1 MSEVAEGSAPSAA
14 RVAAPAEAAPTVE
27 RSIDLRPLFAPRSIA
42 VVGASPRSDTARIL
56 RDNIRKLGSDAR
68 CLLVNPRYD
77 EIDGV
82 RSYPDLAALP
92 EVPDIALVALNP
104 LRATEVMR
112 QAAAQGVPAVII
124 PGGGVIEGG
133 EPAARMQAEVAAIAA
148 DEGIALLGPNCMG
161 VIDLHAPSATY
172 IDDVPEIV
180 RGGTVGIAQSGSV
193 TNAFMNAGTRIGWSR
208 IVSCGSEAM
217 LDVCDFVAA
226 ALDDEATDS
235 IVLFLEGFK
244 RPERFLALAAR
255 ALAQDVPVHAVKVG
269 RSAQAQAA
277 AVSHSGSLA
286 GDARAAAAAMR
297 AAGVVLCDDL
307 DELLEAAALVSR
319 ARRFGRRVG
328 QGRTALVTVS
338 TGEAS
343 LIADLAPRTGLDL
356 PPIPPAASATIEAAL
371 PTLTHIANPID
382 PWGAGEELATYRLT
396 FDALVGS
403 GAFDV
408 VGLVHDFPFGQPRS
422 ETELAVALGSEL
434 VAATADRP
442 DVLPVFVSLTSGDP
456 APDVVAAL
464 DGSGGV
470 PVVRG
475 AVTGLGAI
483 PRLAWWEFRRARR
496 AASGPVRSAW
506 TDLARN
512 VPPVGYD
519 RDEAAPYARV
529 ARPAPV
535 VVPERES
542 LELLRAE
549 GLPIVASVA
558 VDGTDPK
565 AMLEP
570 ALAAAERLGWPVA
583 VKLDAPGLAHKSDI
597 GAVVLG
603 ASNRRELDAALRRVL
618 AAGRHHD
625 PEGVLIQPMAP
636 QGVEL
641 IVGARL
647 DPQFGPLVLVGMG
660 GVLAEAFDD
669 VVVRIAPIDA
679 GHAKQMLDELRGARL
694 LDGVRGGR
702 PSNRGA
708 IAELIAGLGRA
719 LEAHPSWREVDL
731 NPVIAG
737 GEAVAVD
744 ALIITDV
751 RDPDW
756 DYEDPGG
763 GADPGSLPMRS
774 PRPSVDQS

>member
-1 MSEVAEGSAPSAA
+1 MSATAATPSI
-14 RVAAPAEAAPTVE
+14 E
-27 RSIDLRPLFAPRSIA
+27 RRSVDLGPLFAPRSIA

-56 RDNIRKLGSDAR
+56 GDNIRRLGSGAR
-68 CLLVNPRYD
+68 CLLVNPRYE
-77 EIDGV
+77 EIAGQ
-82 RSYPDLAALP
+82 RCYPDLAALP
-92 EVPDIALVALNP
+92 EVPDIAVVALNP

-112 QAAAQGVPAVII
+112 QAAARGVPAVII

-148 DEGIALLGPNCMG
+148 AEGIALLGPNCMG

-172 IDDVPEIV
+172 YDDLPELV

-217 LDVCDFVAA
+217 LDVCDFMAA
-226 ALDDEATDS
+226 ALDEEATDS
-235 IVLFLEGFK
+235 IVLFVEGFK
-244 RPERFLALAAR
+244 RPDRFLALADR
-255 ALAQDVPVHAVKVG
+255 ALAQDIPVLAVKVG
-269 RSAQAQAA
+269 QSAQAQAA

-286 GDARAAAAAMR
+286 GDARAGAAAMR
-297 AAGVVLCDDL
+297 AAGVILCDDL

-343 LIADLAPRTGLDL
+343 LIADLAPRTSLDL
-356 PPIPPAASATIEAAL
+356 APIPAAARAAIATAF

-382 PWGAGEELATYRLT
+382 PWGVGEELPTYRLT

-403 GAFDV
+403 AAYDV
-408 VGLVHDFPFGQPRS
+408 VGLVHDFPFGSPQS
-422 ETELAVALGSEL
+422 ETGLAIALGAEL
-434 VAATADRP
+434 VAATANRP
-442 DVLPVFVSLTSGDP
+442 DVLPVFVSLTAGDP
-456 APDVVAAL
+456 TPEVVSTL
-464 DGSGGV
+464 DQAGGV
-470 PVVRG
+470 PILRG
-475 AVTGLGAI
+475 AIAGLGAI
-483 PRLAWWEFRRARR
+483 PRVAWWEGRHARR
-496 AASGPVRSAW
+496 IKSGPVRAAW
-506 TDLARN
+506 TDLARD
-512 VPPVGYD
+512 VPAVGYD
-519 RDEAAPYARV
+519 PIARLGSAARE
-529 ARPAPV
+529 RHAPV
-535 VVPERES
+535 VIPERES

-549 GLPIVASVA
+549 GLSVVASIA
-558 VDGTDPK
+558 VNGTDSK

-570 ALAAAERLGWPVA
+570 AAAAAERLGWPVA
-583 VKLDAPGLAHKSDI
+583 VKLDAPGLAHKSEI

-603 ASNRRELDAALRRVL
+603 VANRRELDVALRRVL
-618 AAGRHHD
+618 AAGRDHD
-625 PEGVLIQPMAP
+625 PDGVLIQPMAP
-636 QGVEL
+636 KGIEL
-641 IVGARL
+641 IIGARR
-647 DPQFGPLVLVGMG
+647 DAQFGPLVLVGVG
-660 GVLAEAFDD
+660 GINAEVFDD

-679 GHAKQMLDELRGARL
+679 GHAQQMLDELRGARL

-702 PSNRGA
+702 ASNRGA

-737 GEAVAVD
+737 REALAVD

-751 RDPDW
+751 RDPEW

-763 GADPGSLPMRS
+763 GSGPVPRAARN
-774 PRPSVDQS
+774 PRPQPAREPQRSDT

>member
-1 MSEVAEGSAPSAA
+1 VSGTSATPSIA
-14 RVAAPAEAAPTVE
+14 R
-27 RSIDLRPLFAPRSIA
+27 RSVDLKPLFAPRSIA

-56 RDNIRKLGSDAR
+56 RDNIRRVGSTAR

-77 EIDGV
+77 EIDGE
-82 RSYPDLAALP
+82 RCYPELAALP

-104 LRATEVMR
+104 LRAVEVMR
-112 QAAAQGVPAVII
+112 QAAVQGVPAVII

-148 DEGIALLGPNCMG
+148 EEGIALLGPNCMG

-172 IDDVPEIV
+172 YDDVPELV

-193 TNAFMNAGTRIGWSR
+193 SNAFMNAGTRIGWSR
-208 IVSCGSEAM
+208 VISCGSEAM
-217 LDVCDFVAA
+217 LDVCDFMAA

-235 IVLFLEGFK
+235 IVLFVEGFK
-244 RPERFLALAAR
+244 RPERFLALADR
-255 ALAQDVPVHAVKVG
+255 ALAQDVPVLAVKVG

-286 GDARAAAAAMR
+286 GDARATAAALR
-297 AAGVVLCDDL
+297 AAGVVVCDDL

-356 PPIPPAASATIEAAL
+356 APIPQAARATIAAAL

-382 PWGAGEELATYRLT
+382 PWGAGDELPTYRLT
-396 FDALVGS
+396 FDAVVGS
-403 GAFDV
+403 GAYDV
-408 VGLVHDFPFGQPRS
+408 VGIVHDFPFGSPQS
-422 ETELAVALGSEL
+422 ETGLAIALASEL

-456 APDVVAAL
+456 TPEVVATL
-464 DGSGGV
+464 DEAGGV
-470 PVVRG
+470 PMLRG
-475 AVTGLGAI
+475 AIAGLGAI
-483 PRLAWWEFRRARR
+483 PRLAWWEGRQARRAR
-496 AASGPVRSAW
+496 SGPVRAAW
-506 TDLARN
+506 ADLARD
-512 VPPVGYD
+512 VPAVGYD
-519 RDEAAPYARV
+519 PAARRSGPPGRGQQ
-529 ARPAPV
+529 APV
-535 VVPERES
+535 VIPERES

-549 GLPIVASVA
+549 GLPVVASIA
-558 VDGTDPK
+558 VEGTNPS
-565 AMLEP
+565 AMIGP
-570 ALAAAERLGWPVA
+570 AVAAAERLGWPVA

-603 ASNRRELDAALRRVL
+603 AANRRELDAALRRVL
-618 AAGRHHD
+618 AAGRDQD
-625 PEGVLIQPMAP
+625 PDGVLIQPMAP
-636 QGVEL
+636 KGVEL
-641 IVGARL
+641 IIGARR

-660 GVLAEAFDD
+660 GVLAEVFDD

-679 GHAKQMLDELRGARL
+679 GHAQQMLDELRGARL

-702 PSNRGA
+702 ASNRTA
-708 IAELIAGLGRA
+708 IGELIAGLGRA
-719 LEAHPSWREVDL
+719 LEAHPTWLEVDL

-737 GEAVAVD
+737 HAALAVD

-763 GADPGSLPMRS
+763 PAGARISRRAPRRQSPDQPQRS
-774 PRPSVDQS
+774 HQ